1 MSLGPECR
9 YKREDCFAY
18 EHSMCAVLQDTT
30 FKGLCPFYKSQE
42 QFDEEVRIYGGVENA
57 KNSERK

>member
-18 EHSMCAVLQDTT
+18 EYGMCAVLQDTI
-30 FKGLCPFYKSQE
+30 FSGPCPFYKSQE
-42 QFDEEVRIYGGVENA
+42 QYEKEVKIYGGVENA

>member
-9 YKREDCFAY
+9 YKREDCFA
-18 EHSMCAVLQDTT
+18 
-30 FKGLCPFYKSQE
+30 
-42 QFDEEVRIYGGVENA
+42 EVRIYGGVENA